1 MVVLEEAEAT
11 EVDMREEAVDMREEA
26 EEDMEE
32 GEAEDTEED
41 MVAAVEPINSIPTP
55 YFKFMKNVNLG
66 YFFNCRKYLDG
77 CNLFLHKPQNFI
89 SLIQFF
95 GMRTKIT
102 I

>member
-1 MVVLEEAEAT
+1 MGGMEDMVVLEEAEAT
-11 EVDMREEAVDMREEA
+11 EADMREGEE
-26 EEDMEE
+26 EVM
-32 GEAEDTEED
+32 EAEDTEVED

>member
-11 EVDMREEAVDMREEA
+11 EVDMREEAVDMREE
-26 EEDMEE
+26 EVM
-32 GEAEDTEED
+32 EAEDTEVED